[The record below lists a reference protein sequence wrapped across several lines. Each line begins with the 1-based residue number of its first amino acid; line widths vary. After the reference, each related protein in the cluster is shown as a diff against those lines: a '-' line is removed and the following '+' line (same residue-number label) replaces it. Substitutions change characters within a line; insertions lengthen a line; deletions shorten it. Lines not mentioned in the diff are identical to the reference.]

1 LRTVE
6 ILLSAAL
13 FAVLFPSE
21 AMVWP
26 LVVTG
31 EVASHLLL
39 GFIACAAWPLSVALL
54 GFEASQR
61 RRDFAEIL
69 PGLVGAGLACTV
81 ILAAAAFVLSAPVAP
96 SRPLVFGACQFVAL
110 TLLRL
115 VILGGLGE
123 IRRRGRNFRNVVIVG
138 SGPRAHEIQQS
149 IATHPTWGLR
159 IIGFVDDYEFLDDDL
174 EPIDPLHKLADLP
187 GLFRDNVIDE
197 VIVAYP
203 RSLLASL
210 GPVVDACSLAGVP
223 MTIPSDLFGDYMP
236 PPRVSYLGSL
246 AGLTFA
252 PVHHSRFKL
261 GVKRAC
267 DIVTAAVALALSSP
281 IIAAAAVAIRATS
294 RGPVFFHQTRCGLHG
309 RPFQMIKLRTMV
321 VDAEEQKQAL
331 AGYNECDGPVFKM
344 KHDPR
349 VTPVGRFL
357 RRWSIDELPQIWNVL
372 VGDMSI
378 VGPRPPVPAEVAL
391 YETFERRRLS
401 MRPGITCTWQVE
413 GRNEI
418 GFADWVKLDVEY
430 IDGWSI
436 SRDIEIMLR
445 TVPAVLSGRGA
456 S

>member
-1 LRTVE
+1 LLKTHWQAFRSLLRTVE

-39 GFIACAAWPLSVALL
+39 GFIACAAWPVSVALL

-236 PPRVSYLGSL
+236 PPRVS
-246 AGLTFA
+246 
-252 PVHHSRFKL
+252 
-261 GVKRAC
+261 
-267 DIVTAAVALALSSP
+267 
-281 IIAAAAVAIRATS
+281 
-294 RGPVFFHQTRCGLHG
+294 
-309 RPFQMIKLRTMV
+309 
-321 VDAEEQKQAL
+321 
-331 AGYNECDGPVFKM
+331 
-344 KHDPR
+344 
-349 VTPVGRFL
+349 
-357 RRWSIDELPQIWNVL
+357 
-372 VGDMSI
+372 
-378 VGPRPPVPAEVAL
+378 
-391 YETFERRRLS
+391 
-401 MRPGITCTWQVE
+401 
-413 GRNEI
+413 
-418 GFADWVKLDVEY
+418 
-430 IDGWSI
+430 
-436 SRDIEIMLR
+436 
-445 TVPAVLSGRGA
+445 
-456 S
+456 